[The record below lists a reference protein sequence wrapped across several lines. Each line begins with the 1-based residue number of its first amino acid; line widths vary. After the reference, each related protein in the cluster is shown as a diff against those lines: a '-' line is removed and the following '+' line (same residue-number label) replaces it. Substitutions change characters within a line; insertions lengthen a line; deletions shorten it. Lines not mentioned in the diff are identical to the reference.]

1 MTIVGEG
8 YASLCLRRQA
18 RARGRGGVMATSSPR
33 VDEEG
38 PVRMET
44 PDSATAG
51 PTVGANCRRGEQTDA
66 IGWQVRG
73 RWTLLV
79 PVRDSALK
87 NAHGRHKMN
96 TRYTQV
102 QGPREE
108 VKPLLLLV

>member
-1 MTIVGEG
+1 MTIVGED

-18 RARGRGGVMATSSPR
+18 RARGVMAMSSPR

-44 PDSATAG
+44 PASAAVD
-51 PTVGANCRRGEQTDA
+51 PTVGAKCRRGKQTDA
-66 IGWQVRG
+66 IGWLELGPNG
-73 RWTLLV
+73 RWRNRGGM
-79 PVRDSALK
+79 VRRIM
-87 NAHGRHKMN
+87 HTYTQTH
-96 TRYTQV
+96 TCFTQV